1 MALSA
6 SEVYHLTVDELRL
19 ACSERGLET
28 SGPVLSLHRRLA
40 EHVKS
45 TKIDLASDQETH
57 QASGQT
63 NSMGNVIEPVPP
75 THDLNSHGSS
85 EGCQTPVVV
94 ELLRQ
99 ISPLLS
105 EEPESILMLFIRLD
119 EVFDLGLVNDRVFIM
134 RILPLV
140 KGSLLR
146 FMGDCL
152 HTGNGWAECKS
163 RLLDEYFPYF
173 VRERLVRDLII
184 LNFHGEG
191 QSLRDYVEKV
201 FRIAAFLK
209 YRATEQQLVDRVVMI
224 FHPSVLSQAAFLDRP
239 KSRWDLDRMVSLIE
253 EKSAVARERQRVAQV
268 SAANG
273 GRDASRVASV
283 RSTEPRRAP
292 VTCWSCGRP
301 GHLGRNCRMKPASSG
316 NK

>member
-1 MALSA
+1 M
-6 SEVYHLTVDELRL
+6 
-19 ACSERGLET
+19 
-28 SGPVLSLHRRLA
+28 
-40 EHVKS
+40 
-45 TKIDLASDQETH
+45 DLAADQETH
-57 QASGQT
+57 QASGPT
-63 NSMGNVIEPVPP
+63 HVMGNVIETVPP
-75 THDLNSHGSS
+75 TPDLNSHGAS
-85 EGCQTPVVV
+85 EGCPTPVVV

-99 ISPLLS
+99 IPLFS

-119 EVFDLGLVNDRVFIM
+119 EIFDLGLVNDRVFIT

-152 HTGNGWAECKS
+152 RMGNEWAECKS

-184 LNFHGEG
+184 QNFHGEG

-209 YRATEQQLVDRVVMI
+209 YGATEQQLVDRLVMN

-239 KSRWDLDRMVSLIE
+239 KSPWHLDRMVGLME
-253 EKSAVARERQRVAQV
+253 EKSAVARERQCVAQE
-268 SAANG
+268 SAVNR
-273 GRDASRVASV
+273 GRDASRVVSV
-283 RSTEPRRAP
+283 RSTEPTRAP
-292 VTCWSCGRP
+292 IKCWNCGRT
-301 GHLGRNCRMKPASSG
+301 GHLT
-316 NK
+316 